1 MIMSFTTVLVIF
13 ILQTKNL
20 NTNSVGIMYKVLLYI
35 IWGIYILNN
44 MYELSVHFISER
56 FLYQF
61 VYDFYLNIHILCGK

>member
-1 MIMSFTTVLVIF
+1 MYDHVVYYRFSNIYST
-13 ILQTKNL
+13 

-61 VYDFYLNIHILCGK
+61 VYDFYLNIHILCSK